1 MQDFPADGDGHDH
14 FFATFGKFE
23 RVAERHRGELLAR
36 VADEV
41 ARQNQFYLETM
52 ITPVVE
58 AVKDAA
64 SAIGRD
70 DDPARLHAGLTSG
83 GRLDRLVAGARK
95 EADDTERAFRAAARC
110 GTPSARPACDL
121 PVRFISQVYRHGP
134 AERVFTQMALGMRL
148 AERDPRFVGV
158 NLVQPEDA
166 RPATAGYRSHMR
178 MLAHLRSVYPRARLT
193 LHAGELWPGLVE
205 PEALRF
211 HIREAVGVAGAERIG
226 HGVALVHEDH
236 WPTTARTMAAREIA
250 VEVPFTSN
258 AQILGVTGHDH
269 PFDTYRRFGVP
280 VVLATDDPGVSRTDI
295 SHEYQYAART
305 YDLSYHELKDL
316 ARASLEY
323 AFLPGAG
330 LWRGNPTRDGYRPT
344 PRCDGVRPG
353 AGTPGPACRALLG
366 SSAKAAAQ
374 WRQEAAFHAFERHA
388 SHGNSPETAS
398 PEETSPGS
406 APSKAALPDVTPS
419 DPCVPPSG
427 APLPHAAPAGTPCR
441 RSAGRSSKSGSGR
454 GPSPRPADL
463 GSPRRV
469 VAEDDHEP
477 VAVGI
482 VLVLGR
488 QEQRH
493 GRGGAA
499 EAHGDGGRRLAVGAE
514 VGRGGVLR
522 GVAPALH
529 PVLRGALRTSARLR
543 PLRQAF
549 GVTGPEAG
557 QYVLRGGEA
566 AGGGV
571 SRDGQAE
578 FGPAVLD
585 ALGRPVGGQGVA
597 AAEQQDE
604 CPGRPRHVAY
614 TRPHDSP
621 FAPRYGPRRDGAG
634 NRQPATSMPPGAACV
649 IKRVASRS
657 PPGTARR

>member
-1 MQDFPADGDGHDH
+1 MTSSRFRLPRPHGFVVLACLCSLVSAPLWGGPPAAARPAAEGGRSSPADRAVSAVPAGAGTAAAALTAGERGADAHLRAVRHDPRLLRRFFERLPKGGDLHNHLSGAVATEYLIELAAGDGSCVDTSTMTAVAPPCRPGTRPASDARRDRAFHDAIVRAWSMQDFPADGDGHAH

-52 ITPVVE
+52 ITPVAE
-58 AVKDAA
+58 AATDAA

-83 GRLDRLVAGARK
+83 GRLDRLVALARK
-95 EADDTERAFRAAARC
+95 EADDTERAFRAAAHC

-134 AERVFTQMALGMRL
+134 AQRVFTQMALGMRL
-148 AERDPRFVGV
+148 AERDPRFVAV

-166 RPATAGYRSHMR
+166 RQATAGYRSHMR

-205 PEALRF
+205 PEDLRF

-236 WPTTARTMAAREIA
+236 WPATARTMAAREIA

-305 YDLSYHELKDL
+305 YGLSYRELKDL

-330 LWRGNPTRDGYRPT
+330 LWRGNPTRYGYRPT

-374 WRQEAAFHAFERHA
+374 WRQEAAFRAFERHA
-388 SHGNSPETAS
+388 SQGDF
-398 PEETSPGS
+398 
-406 APSKAALPDVTPS
+406 ALE
-419 DPCVPPSG
+419 
-427 APLPHAAPAGTPCR
+427 
-441 RSAGRSSKSGSGR
+441 RSVEG
-454 GPSPRPADL
+454 
-463 GSPRRV
+463 
-469 VAEDDHEP
+469 
-477 VAVGI
+477 
-482 VLVLGR
+482 
-488 QEQRH
+488 Q
-493 GRGGAA
+493 
-499 EAHGDGGRRLAVGAE
+499 VGA
-514 VGRGGVLR
+514 R
-522 GVAPALH
+522 A
-529 PVLRGALRTSARLR
+529 
-543 PLRQAF
+543 
-549 GVTGPEAG
+549 
-557 QYVLRGGEA
+557 
-566 AGGGV
+566 
-571 SRDGQAE
+571 
-578 FGPAVLD
+578 
-585 ALGRPVGGQGVA
+585 
-597 AAEQQDE
+597 
-604 CPGRPRHVAY
+604 
-614 TRPHDSP
+614 
-621 FAPRYGPRRDGAG
+621 
-634 NRQPATSMPPGAACV
+634 
-649 IKRVASRS
+649 
-657 PPGTARR
+657 